1 MFADRQKECVSR
13 KIDPDEMTLLK
24 ITSIS
29 IRQLSL
35 NVYKTLQYNIK
46 LYNLTDELVKV
57 EDLQTIFLCLCMLF
71 LVAYFLTEW

>member
-1 MFADRQKECVSR
+1 MRRMFADRQKERVSR

-35 NVYKTLQYNIK
+35 NFYITVQFNIK
-46 LYNLTDELVKV
+46 LYNVTNELVKV
-57 EDLQTIFLCLCMLF
+57 ED
-71 LVAYFLTEW
+71 